1 MRTISLALVLV
12 AAAGNGRVA
21 SARDE
26 APVEEQVPSGVWKLE
41 VRDRVD
47 GELQGEARSVPLRF
61 RVIRN
66 RVSGHPADDEP
77 DRARLT
83 GEVVVGKATVVT
95 WRQDNSNIE
104 GYSSFCTGRVVE
116 NGKIVGTWHDTE
128 GQSGD
133 FVLSFQKKQP
143 SP

>member
-1 MRTISLALVLV
+1 MRTFTLALVLH
-12 AAAGNGRVA
+12 AAAGNSPA
-21 SARDE
+21 ANARDE
-26 APVEEQVPSGVWKLE
+26 VPAEQQVPSGVWKLE

-47 GELQGEARSVPLRF
+47 GELRGEARSVPLRL

-77 DRARLT
+77 DRARLA

-104 GYSSFCTGRVVE
+104 GYSSFCTGRVIE
-116 NGKIVGTWHDTE
+116 KGKIVGTWHDTE

-133 FVLSFQKKQP
+133 FVLSFEKK
-143 SP
+143 